1 MLGKGLN
8 LRLRALS
15 QASPTLYSYG
25 QAKRITSR
33 LNAKKENY
41 QKIKKPCT
49 KNGWSRALKL
59 R

>member
-1 MLGKGLN
+1 MLVKGLN

-15 QASPTLYSYG
+15 QAFPTLCSSG
-25 QAKRITSR
+25 REKRITSK
-33 LNAKKENY
+33 LNAKKANY